1 MTQQNRPPEP
11 RDKDWQTWG
20 RRMMSYLS
28 QTRSAL
34 VQQTGDESAADDG
47 TLMWDRVNQY
57 PVVSKSGAW
66 VQVVLEDGN
75 ASGSITTDQTAV
87 AINTAYA
94 LTYTLSSSDGITSG
108 TPASR
113 LVFEEAGEYMVSFSA
128 QIASTSSS
136 TVNFWFW
143 PRVNGVD
150 LAGSTMK
157 NALHQNGATLV
168 VSRSAI
174 LDLSAGDYLEAMWAV
189 DSTSGFLD
197 ATAATAFAPAAPA
210 STIAITRLHG

>member
-1 MTQQNRPPEP
+1 MPAPILPPIGPDLRQWGRQLSLYLQQNLAKLGFKTATDNPSENGVIL
-11 RDKDWQTWG
+11 W
-20 RRMMSYLS
+20 
-28 QTRSAL
+28 
-34 VQQTGDESAADDG
+34 DE
-47 TLMWDRVNQY
+47 VNGY
-57 PVVSKSGAW
+57 PVVSKNGEFR
-66 VQVVLEDGN
+66 QIVLEDGQY
-75 ASGSITTDQTAV
+75 AGGITTDQTA
-87 AINTAYA
+87 ASTDTAYA
-94 LTYTLSSSDGITSG
+94 LTYTSSAADGITNG

-113 LVFEEAGEYMVSFSA
+113 LVFEEAGQYMVSFSA

-150 LAGSTMK
+150 VAGSTMK

-168 VSRSAI
+168 VSRSVIFNFA
-174 LDLSAGDYLEAMWAV
+174 AGDYLEAMWAV